1 MSGTLR
7 LAWRYLTWHR
17 TRSVILVLCIL
28 LTLLLPFAVTMLVDV
43 YGARFRAR
51 AEATPFLV
59 GAPGSRYDL
68 VLSSLYFKGQVR
80 TPASMA
86 EVERAGRDGLA
97 VVVPLH
103 VGTTAEDQP
112 LVGTTHDYVR
122 LRGLRAASGRFVQ
135 MPGECVLGA
144 KAAAA
149 LDKGPGAKVLTD
161 TESVYDFGL
170 AYPIRMRVVGVLA
183 ETGTSDDRAIFTDI
197 ETVWIMLGFGHG
209 HDAPEAIDPA
219 SSSGVK
225 DGTHQLNPKTHLY
238 TEITPE
244 NVDSFHMHT
253 DTGLLPVTAMILE
266 PRDDKARTFLKGRYA
281 VSKTGQLIQPVVV
294 VDELLEFVFQLKAF
308 FDANVVLVSAAT
320 VLFLALV
327 VLLSLRVRAGEIET
341 LYKIGCAR
349 LTVFRMLAFELGI
362 VVLLGATLAAALA
375 WLATQVL
382 LSDFLP

>member
-17 TRSVILVLCIL
+17 TRSLILVLCIL

-51 AEATPFLV
+51 ATATPYVV

-68 VLSSLYFKGQVR
+68 VLSALYFKGQVR
-80 TPASMA
+80 TPSTMA

-103 VGTTAEDQP
+103 VGSRAEGHP
-112 LVGTTHDYVR
+112 LVGTSHDYVR
-122 LRGLRAASGRFVQ
+122 LRGLRTAAGRFAQ

-144 KAAAA
+144 KAAAD
-149 LDKGPGAKVLTD
+149 LDKGVGAKVLTD

-183 ETGTSDDRAIFTDI
+183 ETGTADDRAIFTDLD
-197 ETVWIMLGFGHG
+197 TVWIMLGFGHG
-209 HDAPEAIDPA
+209 HEAPDQIDAD
-219 SSSGVK
+219 STSGVK

-244 NVDSFHMHT
+244 NVDSFHMHAEPEN
-253 DTGLLPVTAMILE
+253 LPVTAMIVN
-266 PRDDKARTFLKGRYA
+266 PRDGKARTFLKGRYA
-281 VSKTGQLIQPVVV
+281 VSKTGQLIEPVEV

-308 FDANVVLVSAAT
+308 FDANVVLVTAAT
-320 VLFLALV
+320 MLFLALV
-327 VLLSLRVRAGEIET
+327 VLLSVRVRRAEIET
-341 LYKIGCAR
+341 LFKIGCAR
-349 LTVFRMLAFELGI
+349 LTVFRMLAFELAI
-362 VVLLGATLAAALA
+362 VVLLGAVLAAGLA
-375 WLATQVL
+375 WFGTQVL